1 MDTTT
6 QAGPLVAGN
15 QKQTRLRRIM
25 GIAGP
30 GFIVAAAGVGAGDL
44 IASLNSGAQYGLSLA
59 WAVVV
64 GCFIKFI
71 VTECIGRWSLATGIS
86 PLRGFHRL
94 SKGFTAYFG
103 IYSVILGFFYG
114 AAIAGALGLAIN
126 AMFPAV
132 DVKLGAIVAV
142 LVGLGVLWIGKYS
155 SFEKIMSVFVAVM
168 FFSIVGAAVLTA
180 PNLSLLATGFT
191 PTVPENGTF
200 YVLGVMGGVGMSIG
214 LLSYGYWLRDR
225 GWNGPSWIRT
235 MRLDLAIGYG
245 MTFIFM
251 LAMMVVG
258 AAFLQGQGTQVGG
271 LTDLKELAQPFAER
285 FGEPAKWL
293 LLIGMFSAVYSSL
306 IGGYNALANVF
317 NDIFNIFRGTSNERD
332 ENAARSV
339 PFRAY
344 ILWMCIPPLAM
355 LFLDKPVMLVLI
367 YAALGALLMPVLIA
381 GLLWM
386 MNTRT
391 LDKAHRNGIAMNS
404 ALVLG
409 LAMFLALAINELMS
423 L

>member
-1 MDTTT
+1 MEKVLT
-6 QAGPLVAGN
+6 QETQQVGG
-15 QKQTRLRRIM
+15 TSRWRRIA
-25 GIAGP
+25 GVAGP

-44 IASLNSGAQYGLSLA
+44 IASLNAGASFGLTLA

-71 VTECIGRWSLATGIS
+71 VTECIGRWSLATDIS
-86 PLRGFHRL
+86 PLRGFHQL
-94 SKGFTAYFG
+94 SKIFTGYFG
-103 IYSVILGFFYG
+103 IYSIILGFFYG
-114 AAIAGALGLAIN
+114 AAIAGALGLTVH

-132 DVKLGAIVAV
+132 DIKVGAIVAV
-142 LVGLGVLWIGKYS
+142 LCGLGILWIGKYS
-155 SFEKIMSVFVAVM
+155 SFEKLMSFFVAVM
-168 FFSIVGAAVLTA
+168 FISIVGAAILTK
-180 PNLSLLATGFT
+180 PDLSILLSGLT
-191 PTVPENGTF
+191 PRVPEDGTF

-225 GWNGPSWIRT
+225 GWNGPSWIKT
-235 MRLDLAIGYG
+235 MRLDLVIGYG

-251 LAMMVVG
+251 FAMMIVG
-258 AAFLQGQGTQVGG
+258 AAFLQGTGTEVGG
-271 LTDLKELAQPFAER
+271 LSDLNALATPFAER

-293 LLIGMFSAVYSSL
+293 LLIGMFSAVFSSL

-317 NDIFNIFRGTSNERD
+317 NDIFNIYRKTDKERD

-355 LFLDKPVMLVLI
+355 LFLDKPVTLVLI
-367 YAALGALLMPVLIA
+367 YAALGALLMPVMIG
-381 GLLWM
+381 GLLWL
-386 MNTRT
+386 MNSKH
-391 LDKAHRNGIAMNS
+391 LDKKHRNGLVMNAS
-404 ALVLG
+404 LVLG
-409 LAMFLALAINELMS
+409 LVIFVGLGLNELLS